1 MSFRKG
7 FDIAL
12 PLPSLIGSVS
22 NNYLDINKRDILL
35 FFRGTGVRDLQYH
48 TSLRKAATQLSLY
61 NKKIIIELRYRS
73 SGQFYGILPNKWN
86 VSKYGYVGKSNF
98 QINLVGMKNSIFV
111 LAIRGHGL
119 SSYRLL
125 EALECGAIPVIIC
138 DNLILPYSSDGTTI
152 NWNEISFRFSE
163 SYMIEHP
170 KELVKKLE
178 KLVNEKMNLLLS
190 MQHKGKQVYN
200 KYLSTHHRHLDR
212 GIEYIPIALNITFS
226 NIMKAVHTLNF
237 DRQALDP

>member
-22 NNYLDINKRDILL
+22 NNYLDINKRDILF

-111 LAIRGHGL
+111 LAIRSNCL
-119 SSYRLL
+119 
-125 EALECGAIPVIIC
+125 A
-138 DNLILPYSSDGTTI
+138 
-152 NWNEISFRFSE
+152 FR
-163 SYMIEHP
+163 
-170 KELVKKLE
+170 
-178 KLVNEKMNLLLS
+178 
-190 MQHKGKQVYN
+190 
-200 KYLSTHHRHLDR
+200 
-212 GIEYIPIALNITFS
+212 
-226 NIMKAVHTLNF
+226 
-237 DRQALDP
+237 